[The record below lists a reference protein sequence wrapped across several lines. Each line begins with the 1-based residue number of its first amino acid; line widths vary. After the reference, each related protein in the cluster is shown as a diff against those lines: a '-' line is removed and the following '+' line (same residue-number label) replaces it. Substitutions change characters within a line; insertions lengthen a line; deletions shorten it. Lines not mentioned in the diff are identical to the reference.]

1 MGNLKIR
8 VPRGGLAES
17 GILEMA
23 FWGLQAFQRLSKE
36 INHVLLIGVATMI
49 TWSIVKAHQI
59 HWGWQWPSGVNIK
72 GAVYS
77 HGYGDGRLCPLMVW
91 LNKFPVFW
99 YYFTCLMSY
108 LLFLQASS
116 FLPMAQ
122 RMVSPESSNRYIQQ
136 HSGKSTCP
144 ISHCIQLLM

>member
-17 GILEMA
+17 GILERA

-49 TWSIVKAHQI
+49 TWSIAKAHQI

-108 LLFLQASS
+108 LLFCRHHPSS
-116 FLPMAQ
+116 QWPNGWFPQNPATDIFSNTL
-122 RMVSPESSNRYIQQ
+122 VSPLAQFPTVFNY
-136 HSGKSTCP
+136 
-144 ISHCIQLLM
+144 